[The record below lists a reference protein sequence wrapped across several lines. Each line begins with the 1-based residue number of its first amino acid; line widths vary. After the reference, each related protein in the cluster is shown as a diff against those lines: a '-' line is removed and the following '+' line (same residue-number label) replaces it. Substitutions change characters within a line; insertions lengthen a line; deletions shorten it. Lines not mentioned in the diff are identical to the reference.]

1 MRNSCKIHTDFLATL
16 VLLQKPTCGFAFRA
30 FSIVLFEKP
39 TCGFA
44 FRAFSIVLFEKP
56 TCGFAFCKI
65 ALTNL
70 LFIQLSLWKT

>member
-30 FSIVLFEKP
+30 FSIVLFE
-39 TCGFA
+39 T
-44 FRAFSIVLFEKP
+44 P

-65 ALTNL
+65 ASTNL
-70 LFIQLSLWKT
+70 PLIQLSFGKLDF